1 MEKNLAMK
9 VCVSESLSHAGSDG
23 RPTCLDD
30 DDDHD
35 DFNNNNLVIDIR
47 EV

>member
-1 MEKNLAMK
+1 ME
-9 VCVSESLSHAGSDG
+9 VRVSQSLSHAGSVG
-23 RPTCLDD
+23 RPTCLDA

>member
-1 MEKNLAMK
+1 MEKNPAME
-9 VCVSESLSHAGSDG
+9 VRVSQNLSHAGSVG

-35 DFNNNNLVIDIR
+35 DFNNNLVIDIR